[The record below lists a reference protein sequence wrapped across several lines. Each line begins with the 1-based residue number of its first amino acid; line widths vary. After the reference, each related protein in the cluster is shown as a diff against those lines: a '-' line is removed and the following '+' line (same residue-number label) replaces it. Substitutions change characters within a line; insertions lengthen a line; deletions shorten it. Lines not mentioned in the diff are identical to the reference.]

1 MFFLW
6 NLGVL
11 NGTQVTES
19 SSSWEPAQHFSSGN
33 MHLLNIHI
41 LYCILPP
48 MRNNHN
54 GSSSINIYLLTIIF
68 THMHWNIYIL
78 SVHFSDEYFCSCD
91 VMVKHKSLHSYFHL
105 ASQSLAWWWMSDTRK
120 YLMHSQT
127 DMCTESQTKIQN
139 RSLII

>member
-68 THMHWNIYIL
+68 THMHWNIYTL

-91 VMVKHKSLHSYFHL
+91 GEAQIPSLLLPF
-105 ASQSLAWWWMSDTRK
+105 SQSELSMMMNVRHKKIFNAFSDRHVYRIPNK
-120 YLMHSQT
+120 
-127 DMCTESQTKIQN
+127 DTK
-139 RSLII
+139 